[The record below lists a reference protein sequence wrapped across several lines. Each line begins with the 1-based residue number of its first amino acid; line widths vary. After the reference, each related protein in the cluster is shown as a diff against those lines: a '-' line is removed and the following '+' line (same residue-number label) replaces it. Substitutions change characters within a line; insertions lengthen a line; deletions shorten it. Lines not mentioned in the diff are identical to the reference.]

1 MHKKP
6 ADKIQISI
14 TVTSRYDV
22 VAEANVT
29 RTVLDPLNLD
39 AEIADAVRAAQG
51 HVELV
56 NANLRVIDAW
66 A

>member
-1 MHKKP
+1 MHKP